1 MPKRSRAKERLEFE
15 IAFYEQLLRAHPDF
29 PDALMALGE
38 AYTRQGWFE
47 KGLAVDQKLTQLRS
61 HDPVVWYNL
70 ACSLSLLN
78 RLDEA
83 MDALRQALAL
93 GYDDFDFL
101 SRDPDLA
108 ILRRSPQFRRFLD
121 TRSSSSQSLTGT
133 P

>member
-1 MPKRSRAKERLEFE
+1 MPKLSRAKAQLAFE
-15 IAFYEQLLRAHPDF
+15 IAFYEQLLQEHPDF
-29 PDALMALGE
+29 PEALMALGE

-47 KGLAVDQKLTQLRS
+47 KGLAVDQKLTQLRA

-70 ACSLSLLN
+70 ACSHSLLN

-93 GYDDFDFL
+93 GYDDFTFL

-108 ILRRSPQFRRFLD
+108 TLRRSPQFRRFLD
-121 TRSSSSQSLTGT
+121 TLSSSTSLEGA